1 MAYFEALI
9 PPKIDLQ
16 CISLWDESFGQGS
29 GDPFKAKSHKL
40 TYNEYTSLMAYL
52 VMAALEML
60 AVQGMIR
67 QFQAT
72 KQSN

>member
-1 MAYFEALI
+1 MAYFEDLI

-16 CISLWDESFGQGS
+16 SLWDESYGQGS
-29 GDPFKAKSHKL
+29 GDPFKPKSHKL